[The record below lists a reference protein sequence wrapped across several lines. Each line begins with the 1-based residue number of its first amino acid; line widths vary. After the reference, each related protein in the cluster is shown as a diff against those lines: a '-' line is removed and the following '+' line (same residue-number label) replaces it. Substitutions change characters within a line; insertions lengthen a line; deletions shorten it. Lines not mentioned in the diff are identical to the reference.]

1 MDENEDPIIVRMGT
15 FFFVIGGGVFILFI
29 ASDLA
34 EKADFDYF
42 FMAVLLIAIGWVFRR
57 KKAPPP
63 SAGRFSYIK
72 KARENAKNKRE
83 ERIKAKEEA
92 KKK

>member
-1 MDENEDPIIVRMGT
+1 MDNDDPVIVRVGT
-15 FFFVIGGGVFILFI
+15 FFFVIGGGIFILFI

-34 EKADFDYF
+34 KKADFDYF
-42 FMAVLLIAIGWVFRR
+42 FMAVLLIGIGWVFRR

-63 SAGRFSYIK
+63 SAGRFAYLK
-72 KARENAKNKRE
+72 NMRENAKKKRE
-83 ERIKAKEEA
+83 EKLKGKQDA